1 MEAKMPNLGDIITD
15 HTEGCTGI
23 VKSLDVHSWGG
34 FMLGS
39 VRIHWLGEGTFA
51 TAPEEVMVAIES
63 GDWTVQSDLQT
74 AWGWEFPRSNEDD

>member
-23 VKSLDVHSWGG
+23 VKSLDIHRWGG

>member
-1 MEAKMPNLGDIITD
+1 MITD
-15 HTEGCTGI
+15 HTEGGTGN
-23 VKSLDVHSWGG
+23 VRSLDIHRWGG

>member
-1 MEAKMPNLGDIITD
+1 MPNLGDIITD

-23 VKSLDVHSWGG
+23 VRSVDIHRWGG

-74 AWGWEFPRSNEDD
+74 AWGWEFPRSNEDV